1 MRGQRLMLCR
11 VPSPA
16 SQPSPASR
24 LSQFRGAVEVEDL
37 LLVLWAAG
45 LARLVSLERHAEPLN
60 LFFNGDFLTPFGW
73 FALAG
78 VLFVAVTESNRSL
91 DMDGML
97 LRKLLL
103 WGPLYLLASILAGLA
118 NWIRTV
124 RLKARMSAGTPWH
137 KLPALDPLWPGP
149 YVPRFVRRAA
159 AVPYAL
165 LGDALLPRLVSA
177 LHENVRTAS
186 SEWVMELT
194 IPVLSTVCVYLF
206 AVVGP
211 RVATGSTVNP
221 LVWASRF
228 ASYFV
233 ALALGQ
239 PTGGE

>member
-1 MRGQRLMLCR
+1 M
-11 VPSPA
+11 
-16 SQPSPASR
+16 
-24 LSQFRGAVEVEDL
+24 VEVEDL
-37 LLVLWAAG
+37 LLFLWAA
-45 LARLVSLERHAEPLN
+45 ALERVVALGDRTEPLD
-60 LFFNGDFLTPFGW
+60 LFFAGDSFTPFGW

-97 LRKLLL
+97 LRKILL
-103 WGPLYLLASILAGLA
+103 WGPLYWLAAMVAGLA
-118 NWIRTV
+118 NWIRTI
-124 RLKARMSAGTPWH
+124 RLKASMPPGTGWH
-137 KLPALDPLWPGP
+137 ELPELDPVWPGP
-149 YVPRFVRRAA
+149 YVPRALRRAA

-177 LHENVRTAS
+177 LHEHVRTAS
-186 SEWVMELT
+186 AEWVMELT

-221 LVWASRF
+221 LAWTSRF

-233 ALALGQ
+233 ALVLSRS
-239 PTGGE
+239 TGS